1 MLPQCPRT
9 KWKRSS
15 HVAKVRPSHP
25 FLLTR
30 WCSCTP
36 STSTLFFAPTSVK
49 LTRRQ
54 LGLIEIKKAPLLCTP
69 PQKTRKSCDS
79 AGPVAPYRIR
89 QPSRPWPAASQA
101 PAHPPITVRPACASK
116 CMSASAATQPSAAT
130 HAKSSLLCCISDTL
144 IVSKWYLDWNRPSS
158 ASRACLVR
166 EIC

>member
-1 MLPQCPRT
+1 MLPLCPRT

-54 LGLIEIKKAPLLCTP
+54 LGLIEFKRAPRATMHTSTEDSEKLRLGGSRCALSDPAAQPTLARCESGTCASP
-69 PQKTRKSCDS
+69 PSQSGLPVPQS
-79 AGPVAPYRIR
+79 ACRHPRPL
-89 QPSRPWPAASQA
+89 SRP
-101 PAHPPITVRPACASK
+101 RPLMPSHHYCAV
-116 CMSASAATQPSAAT
+116 
-130 HAKSSLLCCISDTL
+130 SLI
-144 IVSKWYLDWNRPSS
+144 R
-158 ASRACLVR
+158 
-166 EIC
+166 

>member
-101 PAHPPITVRPACASK
+101 PAHPPHHSPACLCLK
-116 CMSASAATQPSAAT
+116 VHVGIRGHSAVRGHSCQVIT
-130 HAKSSLLCCISDTL
+130 
-144 IVSKWYLDWNRPSS
+144 IVLYL
-158 ASRACLVR
+158 
-166 EIC
+166 